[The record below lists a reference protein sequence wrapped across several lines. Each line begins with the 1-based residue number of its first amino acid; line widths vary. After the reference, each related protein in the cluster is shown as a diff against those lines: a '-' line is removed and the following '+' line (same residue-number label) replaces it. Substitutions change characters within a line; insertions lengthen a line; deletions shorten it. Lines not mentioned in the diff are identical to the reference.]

1 MVTVASAAFTSL
13 IPGKASAA
21 VISTESFWTQA
32 TQSGGSYGAGGIA
45 QSTPAPDNTAVV
57 QGNTGFNATNKWV
70 SPTSAIAV
78 TNTVS
83 LSGSVVQGTTAN
95 GTVNFI
101 AKGVDRTSSRQ
112 LASTPALSGSYYL
125 SGLVNIG
132 TLSKVGTGEYLT
144 SGFLGSAPAF
154 STINLSTGFHY
165 GVRNVGGTVYLAAFA
180 GGNAYNLLALDAST
194 VTSTYQIVLKLD
206 VNASGTDTLTGW
218 YATNN
223 AASLT
228 QGLAATAVETW
239 TGASSL
245 SYFAL
250 QSHTTVNDNRTVYF
264 DEMRLGTTLADVTT
278 IVPEPSTIGL
288 LLLGGILVLRMRRR
302 KTAQPFL

>member
-32 TQSGGSYGAGGIA
+32 TQSGGSYGAGGVA

-70 SPTSAIAV
+70 SPTSAISV

-125 SGLVNIG
+125 SGLVNVG
-132 TLSKVGTGEYLT
+132 ALSRLGTGEYLT

-180 GGNAYNLLALDAST
+180 GGNAYDLLALDAST
-194 VTSTYQIVLKLD
+194 VANTYQIVLKLD
-206 VNASGTDTLTGW
+206 VNASGMDTLTGW

-239 TGASSL
+239 TAASSL
-245 SYFAL
+245 NYFAL

-278 IVPEPSTIGL
+278 VPEPGTVALFTVGGL
-288 LLLGGILVLRMRRR
+288 ALVLMRKR
-302 KTAQPFL
+302 KTVV